1 MNILHLSFSA
11 RGEHSES
18 LALSRRV
25 VSHLLAGRADARMS
39 VSITERMLG
48 AEPLPHIDAN
58 YSLAQHSVADPIQ
71 QGGSMARSDEA
82 IAQLEQADVIVIGT
96 PMHNLSVPSA
106 LKAWLDHVVRARH
119 TFTMTAQGK
128 VGTLRDRPVLIA
140 IASGGRFSGEHAR
153 QPDFLTPY
161 LRELLKTI
169 GLSDLHFFSV
179 EGTGAPP
186 EAVAKAREAA
196 ERSLQRFFAAFRAPG

>member
-18 LALSRRV
+18 LALSRKV
-25 VSHLLAGRADARMS
+25 VSHLLAVRAGAD
-39 VSITERMLG
+39 VTERMLG
-48 AEPLPHIDAN
+48 MEPLPHIDAH
-58 YSLAQHSVADPIQ
+58 YSLAQHSAADPTQ

-82 IAQLEQADVIVIGT
+82 IAQLEQADVVVIGT

-140 IASGGRFSGEHAR
+140 IASGGRFSGEQAR

-169 GLSDLHFFSV
+169 GLRDLHFFSV
-179 EGTGAPP
+179 EGTGARP
-186 EAVAKAREAA
+186 EAVATARAAA
-196 ERSLQRFFAAFRAPG
+196 ELSLQRFFETFRLPA